1 MLDLDQIDLKLL
13 ELLQQSAKLTT
24 KKLHS
29 RLIYHPPV
37 YERIRRM
44 ERRHRNM
51 WPWWKPKKLIED
63 APFSVISL

>member
-29 RLIYHPPV
+29 RLIYQPRV
-37 YERIRRM
+37 
-44 ERRHRNM
+44 
-51 WPWWKPKKLIED
+51 
-63 APFSVISL
+63 